1 MYEMKDEY
9 LTGIQFIDEEH
20 TKLFEITNRLYEI
33 SHDEF
38 IPDKFDYIVDVIR
51 ELQDYTK
58 YHFHHEEEFMKSMNY
73 KRLFSQ
79 LVSHNDFIEH
89 LDAIDLEDVDLAQ
102 EEAIVKL
109 LNYLYDWLVNHINGS
124 DKLIA
129 QSLKEAEETS
139 K

>member
-1 MYEMKDEY
+1 MKDEF

-20 TKLFEITNRLYEI
+20 TKLLEIINRLYEV

-38 IPDKFDYIVDVIR
+38 IPDKFDYIVDVIK
-51 ELQDYTK
+51 ELQAYTK
-58 YHFHHEEEFMKSMNY
+58 YHFNHEEEFMKSINY

-79 LVSHNDFIEH
+79 LVSHHDFIDH
-89 LDAIDLEDVDLAQ
+89 LDAIDLESVDVAQ
-102 EEAIVKL
+102 DEYINKL
-109 LNYLYDWLVNHINGS
+109 LNYLYDWLINHICGS

-129 QSLKEAEETS
+129 QSIAEQEG